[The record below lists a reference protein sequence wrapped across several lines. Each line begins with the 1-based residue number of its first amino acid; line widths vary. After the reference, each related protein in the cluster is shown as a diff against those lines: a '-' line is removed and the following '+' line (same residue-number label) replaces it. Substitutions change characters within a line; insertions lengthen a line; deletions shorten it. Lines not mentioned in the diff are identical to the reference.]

1 MPTERRLYKLSQ
13 VIHQRQLDIV
23 IGLDHIHDQHNLS
36 AVIRTADAAGF
47 GRIIWTPDFKMTEK
61 INPEISRGAERW
73 VDLNLYDDLKPE
85 LLKLKEQGYK
95 IAATHMARKAV
106 DFRTIDWTKPWVI
119 VFGNEHRG
127 VSDDIVEIAD
137 ENIFLPM
144 LGFVQSLNISVAAA
158 VTLYEIQRQ
167 RQNAGMYNLNASQ
180 EQVESLYNKWNLRED
195 HVELNSLINRIT
207 GPMPENDY
215 HQDGRENSKFFLRMK
230 EKYFGK
236 DKTES

>member
-61 INPEISRGAERW
+61 VNPEISRGAERW
-73 VDLNLYDDLKPE
+73 VDLDLYDDLKPE
-85 LLKLKEQGYK
+85 LLRLKSKGYK

-106 DFRTIDWTKPWVI
+106 DFRTLDWTKPWVI

-167 RQNAGMYNLNASQ
+167 RQNAGMYNVNSSR
-180 EQVESLYNKWNLRED
+180 EQVESLYNKWNLKED
-195 HVELNSLINRIT
+195 HVELNSLITRMT
-207 GPMPENDY
+207 GPMPEGDY
-215 HQDGRENSKFFLRMK
+215 HQDGRENSKFFLKMK
-230 EKYFGK
+230 EKYLGK
-236 DKTES
+236 

>member
-61 INPEISRGAERW
+61 VNPEISRGAERW

-85 LLKLKEQGYK
+85 LLRLKSQGYK

-167 RQNAGMYNLNASQ
+167 RQNAGMYNLNASK
-180 EQVESLYNKWNLRED
+180 EQVTELFNKWNLAED
-195 HVELNSLINRIT
+195 HVYLDSLITRMT

-230 EKYFGK
+230 EKFLK
-236 DKTES
+236 NS

>member
-13 VIHQRQLDIV
+13 VLHQRQLDII

-61 INPEISRGAERW
+61 VNPEISRGAERW
-73 VDLNLYDDLKPE
+73 VDLKLYDDLKPE
-85 LLKLKEQGYK
+85 LLNLKSQGYK

-119 VFGNEHRG
+119 IFGNEHRG

-167 RQNAGMYNLNASQ
+167 RQNAGMYNLNAGE
-180 EQVESLYNKWNLRED
+180 EQVKRLYNEWNLNED
-195 HVELNSLINRIT
+195 HIELNSLLKRIT
-207 GPMPENDY
+207 GEMPEGDY
-215 HQDGRENSKFFLRMK
+215 HQDGRENSKFFLKMK

-236 DKTES
+236 